1 MLYNTKQLQAR
12 VLGNNSYSYNH
23 FGLEDRTEELTARVD
38 SSKIKTVLKQLE
50 HSFEL
55 VDRTSKS
62 GEKYKSV
69 NSSVI
74 DLVLATNMFSVGID
88 ISRLNVMLMNG
99 MPKNIAEYIQAS
111 SRVGRKVDGLVI
123 AFLDPNRARD
133 KSYFEHFIPFHQ
145 AFYKSIEPL
154 SVTPFTEN
162 TIDKMLTT
170 VMVAYVRH
178 KVPGLNKDNAAQNFK
193 QEHINELKDYLK
205 ERFGKNKSE
214 YEFFENRI
222 NFLANDWKERIALGL
237 TEYSK
242 LMKRPTDTGVS
253 EKDDWVIMQ
262 SMREVDPDTFVEI
275 KQNYAAAIYQTNE

>member
-1 MLYNTKQLQAR
+1 LQAR

-23 FGLEDRTEELTARVD
+23 FGLEDITEELTARVD

-55 VDRTSKS
+55 VDRISKS

-111 SRVGRKVDGLVI
+111 SRVGRKVDGLVV

-178 KVPGLNKDNAAQNFK
+178 KVPGLNKDNAAQYFQ
-193 QEHINELKDYLK
+193 QENIIELKDYLK
-205 ERFGKNKSE
+205 ERFGKNESE
-214 YEFFENRI
+214 YKFFENRI
-222 NFLANDWKERIALGL
+222 DFLANDWQVRIENGL
-237 TEYSK
+237 KDYSE
-242 LMKRPTDTGVS
+242 LMKRPTDTGIS

-262 SMREVDPDTFVEI
+262 SMREVDADTFVEI
-275 KQNYAAAIYQTNE
+275 KQNYAAPINQINE